1 MKASV
6 SYEEVLEGIQIDISR
21 LLKLA
26 EDKRREALEKIGV
39 AVESAITAT
48 VPRSDNVFYWY
59 EGSKRESV
67 HIAEDIEHR
76 IKKARGTK
84 ELYVTISGGEKTWQK
99 WLVVNDG
106 HVAQNGKFV
115 PGNYFADKA
124 VVKAENEIDD
134 IVDSFLQE
142 VVRD

>member
-1 MKASV
+1 MRASV

-39 AVESAITAT
+39 AVESAISTT
-48 VPRSDNVFYWY
+48 VPRSDKKFYWY
-59 EGSKRESV
+59 KGNKRESV
-67 HIAEDIEHR
+67 HIADDIEYK
-76 IKKARGTK
+76 IKKAKGTK

-99 WLVVNDG
+99 WHVANDG
-106 HVAQNGKFV
+106 HMVQNGKFV

-124 VVKAENEIDD
+124 VIKAENQIDD
-134 IVDSFLQE
+134 IVDSFLKE

>member
-6 SYEEVLEGIQIDISR
+6 SYKEVLEGMQINVSRIQELTEKGMKD
-21 LLKLA
+21 
-26 EDKRREALEKIGV
+26 ALNKIGIAVKSAV
-39 AVESAITAT
+39 AMT
-48 VPRSDNVFYWY
+48 VPVSDKKSYWY
-59 EGSKRESV
+59 KGNKRESV
-67 HIAEDIEHR
+67 HIADDIEHR

>member
-48 VPRSDNVFYWY
+48 VPKSDKEFYWY
-59 EGSKRESV
+59 EGSERESV
-67 HIAEDIEHR
+67 HIADDIEHR

-99 WLVVNDG
+99 WL
-106 HVAQNGKFV
+106 
-115 PGNYFADKA
+115 
-124 VVKAENEIDD
+124 AEMAG
-134 IVDSFLQE
+134 SK
-142 VVRD
+142 

>member
-1 MKASV
+1 M
-6 SYEEVLEGIQIDISR
+6 
-21 LLKLA
+21 
-26 EDKRREALEKIGV
+26 EKIGV

-48 VPRSDNVFYWY
+48 VPKSDKEFYWY
-59 EGSKRESV
+59 EGSERESV
-67 HIAEDIEHR
+67 HIADDIEHR

-124 VVKAENEIDD
+124 VLKAENEIDD

>member
-1 MKASV
+1 MKARI
-6 SYEEVLEGIQIDISR
+6 SYEEVLAGIQVDISR
-21 LLKLA
+21 LLQLA
-26 EDKRREALEKIGV
+26 EDKRKAALDKIGI
-39 AVESAITAT
+39 AVEAAIKST
-48 VPRSDNVFYWY
+48 VPRSDKEFYWY
-59 EGSKRESV
+59 ERKKRENV
-67 HIAEDIEHR
+67 HIADDIEHR
-76 IKKARGTK
+76 IKKAKGSN

-106 HVAQNGKFV
+106 HSTSNGKFI

-134 IVDSFLQE
+134 IVDSFLQG